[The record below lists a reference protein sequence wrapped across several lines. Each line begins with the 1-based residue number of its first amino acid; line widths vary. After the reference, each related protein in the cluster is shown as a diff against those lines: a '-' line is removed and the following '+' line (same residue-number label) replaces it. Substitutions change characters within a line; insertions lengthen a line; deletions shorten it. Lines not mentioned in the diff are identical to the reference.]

1 MRIEHCRAVRE
12 VNMIELT
19 EEQKQAV
26 KKGEAVRVSAPEL
39 GEAIT
44 VLRAD
49 IYEDVREI
57 VEEERVRRLLAS
69 VAARNAASRMTDE
82 P

>member
-1 MRIEHCRAVRE
+1 
-12 VNMIELT
+12 MIELT

-26 KKGEAVRVSAPEL
+26 KKGEAVRVPAPEL
-39 GEAIT
+39 GEAVT

-69 VAARNAASRMTDE
+69 AAARNAASRMTDE

>member
-1 MRIEHCRAVRE
+1 
-12 VNMIELT
+12 MIELT

-26 KKGEAVRVSAPEL
+26 KNGEAVRVAAPKL
-39 GEAIT
+39 GEAVI

-49 IYEDVREI
+49 LYEDVREI

-69 VAARNAASRMTDE
+69 VAARNAAGRMTLVRSRQN
-82 P
+82 